1 MIGLPN
7 SREADMQN
15 ILDAILSAQGGGA
28 AAAAGQRVG
37 LSQDQTNAALS
48 ALVPALASGLSKNAS
63 LPGGLDSLLGAL
75 TRGGH
80 ARYVDDPSTL
90 QSADAVDDGN
100 HILGHILGSKD
111 ASRAVASQ
119 AAAQTGLG
127 EDVLKKLLPMAA
139 TLVMG
144 SLAKQ
149 HGGIASAVPGA
160 GVLRMLT
167 PLLDRDRD
175 GSMIDDVLGQAGKLF
190 GR

>member
-1 MIGLPN
+1 M
-7 SREADMQN
+7 N

-28 AAAAGQRVG
+28 AAEAGRTVG
-37 LSQDQTNAALS
+37 LSQDQTSAALS

-63 LPGGLDSLLGAL
+63 LPGGLDSLVGAL
-75 TRGGH
+75 TGGGH

-90 QSADAVDDGN
+90 QTADAVDDGN
-100 HILGHILGSKD
+100 NILGHILGSKD

-127 EDVLKKLLPMAA
+127 EDVLKKLLPIAA

-149 HGGIASAVPGA
+149 QGGIAAAVPGA
-160 GVLRMLT
+160 GVLSMLT

>member
-1 MIGLPN
+1 M
-7 SREADMQN
+7 N
-15 ILDAILSAQGGGA
+15 ILEAVLNAQGGGA
-28 AAAAGQRVG
+28 AARAGQAVG
-37 LSQDQTNAALS
+37 LSQDQTSAALS
-48 ALVPALASGLSKNAS
+48 ALVPALASGLSRSAS
-63 LPGGLDSLLGAL
+63 NPGGLESLLGAL
-75 TRGGH
+75 TGGGH
-80 ARYVDDPSTL
+80 SRYVDDPSSL
-90 QSADAVDDGN
+90 QNPEAVTDGN
-100 HILGHILGSKD
+100 AILGHILGSKD

-127 EDVLKKLLPMAA
+127 EDTLKKLLPMAA

-149 HGGIASAVPGA
+149 QLGASAAGAGVPGA
-160 GVLRMLT
+160 GILGMLT